1 MRKSEP
7 SAVNEAICDMLEA
20 LHSAGKIDSETYRE
34 QLAQHGG
41 LDRLPPQLSAADF
54 KAIRQKLSVSQR
66 QLAELI
72 HVSLS
77 SVVKWES
84 GKNRIPATIALLMG
98 ILNKNGLAVLSV

>member
-7 SAVNEAICDMLEA
+7 SAVNEAICDMLEV
-20 LHSAGKIDSETYRE
+20 LHSAGKIDSETYRD

-41 LDRLPPQLSAADF
+41 LDRLLPQLSAADF
-54 KAIRQKLSVSQR
+54 KAIRRKLSISQK

-84 GKNRIPATIALLMG
+84 GKNRVPATIALLMG
-98 ILNKNGLAVLSV
+98 ILNKNGLAILSV

>member
-7 SAVNEAICDMLEA
+7 SAVNEAICDMLEV
-20 LHSAGKIDSETYRE
+20 LHSAGKIDSETYWD

-54 KAIRQKLSVSQR
+54 KAIRRKLSISQK

-84 GKNRIPATIALLMG
+84 GKNRVPATIALLMG
-98 ILNKNGLAVLSV
+98 ILNKNGLAILSV

>member
-1 MRKSEP
+1 MKNQDSV
-7 SAVNEAICDMLEA
+7 AVNKAICDMLVV
-20 LHSAGKIDSETYRE
+20 LHSAGKIDSETYRD

-41 LDRLPPQLSAADF
+41 LYRLPSQLSAADF
-54 KAIRQKLSVSQR
+54 KAIRRKLSISQK

-84 GKNRIPATIALLMG
+84 GKNRVPATIALLMG
-98 ILNKNGLAVLSV
+98 ILNKNGLAILSV